1 MNLVQRLHDLR
12 RAGRLAFMAHVYAG
26 YPDAAFTRRLIDALA
41 PAVDILELGI
51 PYSDPLAD
59 GPVFQTAC
67 RRALE
72 NGVRPDNVFDLAA
85 GLRRDGFHRPI
96 VLTTYAN
103 IVYQAGPAAFAA
115 RLADVNIQGLIVPD
129 LPMDECAEL
138 HRACAGAGLH
148 LIQLVAPTTPPARL
162 ERILA
167 LASGFVYLV
176 SVAGVTGTDQSAD
189 VALEEQITRIRARS
203 DLPLLVGFGLSCPEQ
218 VTMLRDVDGFIM
230 GSAIARRV
238 ESGRRAEEA
247 LADVAAFV
255 RQFRG
260 LPRRG
265 GNGNGNGS
273 KA

>member
-1 MNLVQRLHDLR
+1 MNLTQRLHDCR
-12 RAGRLAFMAHVYAG
+12 RTGRLAFMAHVYAG
-26 YPDAAFTRRLIDALA
+26 YPDAAFTRRLIDVLA

-59 GPVFQTAC
+59 GPMFQAAC

-72 NGVRPDNVFDLAA
+72 NGVRPADVFHLAA
-85 GLRRDGFHRPI
+85 RLRPPGFHRPV

-103 IVYQAGPAAFAA
+103 LVFQAGPADFAA
-115 RLADVNIQGLIVPD
+115 RLAEAGVQGLIVPD
-129 LPMDECAEL
+129 LPVDECGEL
-138 HRACAGAGLH
+138 HRACVGAGVH

-167 LASGFVYLV
+167 AASGFVYLV
-176 SVAGVTGTDQSAD
+176 AVAGVTGTDQDAD
-189 VALEEQITRIRARS
+189 TALREQVARIRMRS
-203 DLPLLVGFGLSCPEQ
+203 DLPLLVGFGISSPEQ
-218 VTMLRDVDGFIM
+218 VMALRDVDGFIM

-238 ESGRRAEEA
+238 APDRPAEEA

-260 LPRRG
+260 LPHRRG
-265 GNGNGNGS
+265 KGNGGE
-273 KA
+273 A

>member
-1 MNLVQRLHDLR
+1 MNLTQRLHACR
-12 RAGRLAFMAHVYAG
+12 RNGRLAFMAHVYAG
-26 YPDAAFTRRLIDALA
+26 YPDTAFTRRLINALA

-59 GPVFQTAC
+59 GPVFQAAC

-72 NGVRPDNVFDLAA
+72 NGVRPADVFHLAA
-85 GLRRDGFHRPI
+85 RLRSSGFHRPV

-103 IVYQAGPAAFAA
+103 MVFQAEPADFAA
-115 RLADVNIQGLIVPD
+115 RLAEAGVQGLIVPD
-129 LPMDECAEL
+129 LPVDECSEL
-138 HRACAGAGLH
+138 RRACVDAGVH

-167 LASGFVYLV
+167 AASGFVYLV
-176 SVAGVTGTDQSAD
+176 SVAGVTGTDQDAD
-189 VALEEQITRIRARS
+189 TVLREQVARIRLWS
-203 DLPLLVGFGLSCPEQ
+203 DLPLLVGFGISRPEQ
-218 VTMLRDVDGFIM
+218 AMALRGVDGFIM

-238 ESGRRAEEA
+238 SPGRPADEA

-260 LPRRG
+260 LPHRSG
-265 GNGNGNGS
+265 TGNGGE
-273 KA
+273 A